1 MELLS
6 KIAIVT
12 GASKGVG
19 RQISLDL
26 AKKGCIVAM
35 VARSTKLLENALQ
48 EVRQFSPNSTAFI
61 CDVADHAVV
70 KDVVRKVFKKFGRID
85 ILINNAGIG
94 IYRDFSDSSIDDF
107 KSQMDTNYYGT
118 LYFSKEVSSIMKKNG
133 SGHIINIASVAGKSG
148 YPMASGYCA
157 SKHAVVGLTEGMY
170 HDLIPF
176 KVNVSLICPGAIKGT
191 EFFNHP
197 SYENFPHK
205 TRHKHAL
212 PVDVVSKAVF
222 KALKTK
228 KFEFIMPLRG
238 KIISIGK
245 NILTERY
252 MDVVSKLDRGLF
264 RENK

>member
-118 LYFSKEVSSIMKKNG
+118 L
-133 SGHIINIASVAGKSG
+133 
-148 YPMASGYCA
+148 
-157 SKHAVVGLTEGMY
+157 
-170 HDLIPF
+170 
-176 KVNVSLICPGAIKGT
+176 
-191 EFFNHP
+191 
-197 SYENFPHK
+197 
-205 TRHKHAL
+205 
-212 PVDVVSKAVF
+212 
-222 KALKTK
+222 
-228 KFEFIMPLRG
+228 
-238 KIISIGK
+238 
-245 NILTERY
+245 
-252 MDVVSKLDRGLF
+252 
-264 RENK
+264 